1 MDLRAAL
8 IQRLDEARAGLESV
22 LPRVDPARQ
31 IYPNWTLKQM
41 LDHIAGW
48 DDAVVASL
56 HAHMNGSVSATPAD
70 RGIDFYNA
78 ETVTTREIIDFG
90 QTVREFHASRHLL
103 KQAILSMS
111 DEKIAQPL
119 TVPWGS
125 TGTVSEIIE
134 VFADHEEIHTS
145 DILRWLQNP
154 EQIIIDRKGKIPIPK
169 QAPTR

>member
-1 MDLRAAL
+1 MLLSPERRIAVDLRAAL
-8 IQRLDEARAGLESV
+8 IQRLDEARSGLES
-22 LPRVDPARQ
+22 LFPRVDTARQ

-48 DDAVVASL
+48 DDAVIASL
-56 HAHMNGSVSATPAD
+56 HSHMNGSVSATPAD

-78 ETVTTREIIDFG
+78 ETVTTREGIDFG
-90 QTVREFHASRHLL
+90 HTLQEFHASRHLL

-111 DEKIAQPL
+111 DEKLVQPL

-125 TGTVSEIIE
+125 TGTVSEVIE
-134 VFADHEEIHTS
+134 VFADHEEIHTA

-154 EQIIIDRKGKIPIPK
+154 EQIIMESK
-169 QAPTR
+169 A